1 MSLTAEEITACVPQ
15 TLHSLVWEGLD
26 SSAATTAL
34 PFTFGWLRMER
45 GRSAEFLGEEFL
57 PVPFSPFLGVTLSRG
72 SQPLVLCTS
81 CSRVFRFPVNP
92 STLPPVPGDILE
104 LPLAGSAP
112 APPATRESKRQKEEF
127 LDREVFGSQAEMCK
141 QSVPWFPEW
150 WKRLW

>member
-1 MSLTAEEITACVPQ
+1 MCLRHCTPWFGKDWIPLLPPQPFLSPLDGCV
-15 TLHSLVWEGLD
+15 W
-26 SSAATTAL
+26 
-34 PFTFGWLRMER
+34 R
-45 GRSAEFLGEEFL
+45 GEEVQSSLGKNSFL
-57 PVPFSPFLGVTLSRG
+57 SLSPHSWVITLSRG

-141 QSVPWFPEW
+141 QSVSWFPEW

>member
-57 PVPFSPFLGVTLSRG
+57 PVPFSPFLGDNTEQRVSASRAVHLMLKG
-72 SQPLVLCTS
+72 VQ
-81 CSRVFRFPVNP
+81 
-92 STLPPVPGDILE
+92 VP
-104 LPLAGSAP
+104 
-112 APPATRESKRQKEEF
+112 
-127 LDREVFGSQAEMCK
+127 C
-141 QSVPWFPEW
+141 
-150 WKRLW
+150 